1 MLASDN
7 QEEIMTKRSIV
18 LTLVVIVGLLSV
30 VDAWA
35 KPAQRFMAK
44 PFEFVGAADDCGAG
58 SAAGEDTV
66 EAAWVTHQG
75 LPDAGKS
82 DHALSLEKSGPTAN
96 CAAASAKIQT
106 VEGITLTE
114 LGFDVRDDGD
124 CGTNAPR
131 FEIVMSGDGLHTLG
145 CADGPL
151 TDTLTDRRGQTWS
164 RKRWTVGNLADGTLT
179 SPPIT
184 AASGTVVSI
193 TIVFDDGEDASPDST
208 GQTFLDNIDVNGTLI
223 GKPGLA
229 KAPAH

>member
-1 MLASDN
+1 
-7 QEEIMTKRSIV
+7 MTKRLMT

-30 VDAWA
+30 VDASA
-35 KPAQRFMAK
+35 KGKPAQRFMAK
-44 PFEFVGAADDCGAG
+44 PFEFVGAAGDCGAG
-58 SAAGEDTV
+58 SAAGVDTV
-66 EAAWVTHQG
+66 AAAWVTHEG

-82 DHALSLEKSGPTAN
+82 DHALLLEKSGPTAN
-96 CAAASAKIQT
+96 CAAAGAKIQT
-106 VEGITLTE
+106 VQGITLTE

-131 FEIVMSGDGLHTLG
+131 FEIVMSGDGLHTVG
-145 CADGPL
+145 CEAGPV

-164 RKRWTVGNLADGTLT
+164 RKRWNAGNLADGALT
-179 SPPIT
+179 APPIT
-184 AASGTVVSI
+184 VASGTVVSI
-193 TIVFDDGEDASPDST
+193 TIVFDDGEDVSTGST